1 MYIMGNSNSCNA
13 PPYGSECDK
22 ICTSPGT
29 CPGFDNYK
37 KQRAKEASKC
47 DPKNPMTDTCE
58 KYCEHRD
65 GSPNVFSDICA
76 PYQIQ
81 KQLNASNKYSNQVRA
96 AKQQKNRSR
105 SMTEDEKKLASLQAD
120 VIRNRLP
127 VRGGGKGKEKR
138 KSKKSTS
145 SKTNTRKKLK

>member
-13 PPYGSECDK
+13 PPFGPECEQT
-22 ICTSPGT
+22 CSSPGS
-29 CPGFDNYK
+29 CPGFDNYNK
-37 KQRAKEASKC
+37 KKAKDTQKC
-47 DPKNPMTDTCE
+47 INPLSSACVN
-58 KYCEHRD
+58 YCTGKD
-65 GSPNVFSDICA
+65 GPYISSICA
-76 PYQIQ
+76 PYQSQ
-81 KQLNASNKYSNQVRA
+81 KQLNASNRYSNQVKA
-96 AKQQKNRSR
+96 TNQLKNRP